1 MSWQD
6 VLKFEP
12 MKGKYEIKQNLYSGR
27 TDLEELR
34 EFIPIVTKQIKKIED
49 NIENPSE
56 FIGQY
61 NNGFGGMID
70 EIESI
75 NRRVY
80 GIQKIKKKLD
90 FFLEHLNFYKST
102 VLKEKLQ

>member
-34 EFIPIVTKQIKKIED
+34 EFIPIVTKQIKKL
-49 NIENPSE
+49 
-56 FIGQY
+56 
-61 NNGFGGMID
+61 
-70 EIESI
+70 
-75 NRRVY
+75 
-80 GIQKIKKKLD
+80 KII
-90 FFLEHLNFYKST
+90 
-102 VLKEKLQ
+102 